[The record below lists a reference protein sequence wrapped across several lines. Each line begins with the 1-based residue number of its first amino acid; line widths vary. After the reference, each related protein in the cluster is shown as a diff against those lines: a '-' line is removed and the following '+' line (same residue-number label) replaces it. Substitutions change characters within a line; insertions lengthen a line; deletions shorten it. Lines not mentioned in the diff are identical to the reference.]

1 MSTPESPVRRTTIDD
16 VARAAQVSKGAVSFA
31 LNGRPGV
38 ADATRA
44 RILAAADEL
53 GWTPNASAR
62 SLSTQRALAVGL
74 VVAREPEL
82 LGADP
87 FFSPFIAGIE
97 TVLSGRG
104 HALVLQVPPTA
115 DAELDGYRRLAADR
129 RVDGVFLSDLR
140 VDDPRPE
147 LLAELGLPAV
157 TIGRMPNSQLASV
170 SLDDRPG
177 VAAAVRHL
185 IGLGHRRIA
194 NVAGPAQFVHGD
206 ARQASWRAVMH
217 EADLPATLAVTADF
231 TASGGATATAALL
244 DLAEP
249 PTAIVYANDIMA
261 IAGMSVAASRG
272 VSVPGQLSVTGFDD
286 TELAR
291 HLNPAL
297 TTVRSDPLGWG
308 AAAAQL
314 LLDVIEAAAA
324 PRQRSGR
331 SRTRPPVIHVE
342 LPPAELILRDSCGP
356 PPGTKAPRR
365 VARRRATPS
374 TESPPTHNTAPPT
387 TQRPKTQRP
396 ETQRP
401 ETQRTE
407 SEKA

>member
-1 MSTPESPVRRTTIDD
+1 MPAPTTPARRTTIDD

-38 ADATRA
+38 AEATRA

-53 GWTPNASAR
+53 GWTPSASGR

-97 TVLSGRG
+97 TVLSRRG
-104 HALVLQVPPTA
+104 HALVLQVPPTV
-115 DAELDGYRRLAADR
+115 DAELEGYRRLAADR

-140 VDDPRPE
+140 VDDPRPK
-147 LLAELGLPAV
+147 LLTELGLPAV
-157 TIGRMPNSQLASV
+157 TIGRMPNNELPSV

-185 IGLGHRRIA
+185 IELGHHRIA

-206 ARQASWRAVMH
+206 ARRAAWREVMH
-217 EADLPATLAVTADF
+217 AAGLAATLAVSADF
-231 TASGGATATAALL
+231 TASGGAIATAALL

-249 PTAIVYANDIMA
+249 PTAIVYANDVMA

-272 VSVPGQLSVTGFDD
+272 LSVPGQLSVTGFDD

-324 PRQRSGR
+324 PAPRPSGR
-331 SRTRPPVIHVE
+331 SRERPAVIHVE

-356 PPGTKAPRR
+356 PPATTTTPR
-365 VARRRATPS
+365 RRRA
-374 TESPPTHNTAPPT
+374 
-387 TQRPKTQRP
+387 QRAKN
-396 ETQRP
+396 
-401 ETQRTE
+401 
-407 SEKA
+407 

>member
-1 MSTPESPVRRTTIDD
+1 VPAPKSPARRPTIDD

-38 ADATRA
+38 AETTRA
-44 RILAAADEL
+44 RILAAADDL

-87 FFSPFIAGIE
+87 FFPPFIAGIE
-97 TVLSGRG
+97 TVLAQRG
-104 HALVLQVPPTA
+104 HALVLQVPPSA
-115 DAELDGYRRLAADR
+115 DAELDGYRRLAVDR

-140 VDDPRPE
+140 VDDPRPKV
-147 LLAELGLPAV
+147 LAGLGLPAV
-157 TIGRMPNSQLASV
+157 TIGRMPNSHLPSV

-185 IGLGHRRIA
+185 IDLGHRRIA

-206 ARQASWRAVMH
+206 ARQNAWRTVML
-217 EADLPATLAVTADF
+217 EAGLPVDLVLTADF
-231 TASGGATATAALL
+231 TASGGAAATAALL

-249 PTAIVYANDIMA
+249 PTAIVYANDVMA
-261 IAGMSVAASRG
+261 IAGMAVAASRG
-272 VSVPGQLSVTGFDD
+272 VSVPDQLSVTGFDD

-297 TTVRSDPLGWG
+297 TTVRSDALGWG
-308 AAAAQL
+308 AAAAHL
-314 LLDVIEAAAA
+314 LLDVIDAGAA
-324 PRQRSGR
+324 PGPTRSGR
-331 SRTRPPVIHVE
+331 SPERPLDVHVE
-342 LPPAELILRDSCGP
+342 LPPAELVLRDSC
-356 PPGTKAPRR
+356 AP
-365 VARRRATPS
+365 PS
-374 TESPPTHNTAPPT
+374 THRSPT
-387 TQRPKTQRP
+387 K
-396 ETQRP
+396 
-401 ETQRTE
+401 RTE
-407 SEKA
+407 SERT

>member
-1 MSTPESPVRRTTIDD
+1 MPAHKSPARRPTIDD

-38 ADATRA
+38 AKTTRA

-53 GWTPNASAR
+53 GWRPSASGR

-87 FFSPFIAGIE
+87 FFPPFIAGIE
-97 TVLSGRG
+97 TVLARRG
-104 HALVLQVPPTA
+104 HALVLQVPPSA

-140 VDDPRPE
+140 VDDPRPRA
-147 LLAELGLPAV
+147 LAELGLPAV
-157 TIGRMPNSQLASV
+157 TIGRMPNSQLPSV

-177 VAAAVRHL
+177 IEAAVRHL
-185 IGLGHRRIA
+185 IELGHRRIA
-194 NVAGPAQFVHGD
+194 NVAGPPHFVHGD
-206 ARQASWRAVMH
+206 ARRAAWRKVMRAAGLA
-217 EADLPATLAVTADF
+217 ADLTLTADF
-231 TASGGATATAALL
+231 TASGGAAATTTLL

-249 PTAIVYANDIMA
+249 PTAIVYANDVMA

-272 VSVPGQLSVTGFDD
+272 VSVPAQLSVTGFDD

-291 HLNPAL
+291 HLSPAL
-297 TTVRSDPLGWG
+297 TTVRSDALGWG

-314 LLDVIEAAAA
+314 LLDVIEVAARGPA
-324 PRQRSGR
+324 RLERSAKR
-331 SRTRPPVIHVE
+331 SLVIHVE
-342 LPPAELILRDSCGP
+342 LPPAELILRDSCAP
-356 PPGTKAPRR
+356 PPTSRSNA
-365 VARRRATPS
+365 ARRRTTPS
-374 TESPPTHNTAPPT
+374 STSRLSISRSSPNPPFAHC
-387 TQRPKTQRP
+387 
-396 ETQRP
+396 
-401 ETQRTE
+401 TE
-407 SEKA
+407 SEKP

>member
-1 MSTPESPVRRTTIDD
+1 MSAAKSAVRRTTIDD
-16 VARAAQVSKGAVSFA
+16 VARAAKVSKGAVSFA

-38 ADATRA
+38 AAATRA

-53 GWTPNASAR
+53 GWTPSASGR

-97 TVLSGRG
+97 TVLSRRG

-147 LLAELGLPAV
+147 VLAELGLPAV
-157 TIGRMPNSQLASV
+157 TIGRMPNSELASV

-185 IGLGHRRIA
+185 IELGHRRIA

-206 ARQASWRAVMH
+206 ARQAAWRTVMH
-217 EADLPATLAVTADF
+217 AAGLPATLAVTADF

-261 IAGMSVAASRG
+261 IAGMSVAAARG

-324 PRQRSGR
+324 PAPERSGR
-331 SRTRPPVIHVE
+331 SRERPPVIHVE
-342 LPPAELILRDSCGP
+342 LPPAELILRGSCGP
-356 PPGTKAPRR
+356 PPPTTRTQPRT
-365 VARRRATPS
+365 RAQRPS
-374 TESPPTHNTAPPT
+374 TQRTS
-387 TQRPKTQRP
+387 TQRTS
-396 ETQRP
+396 
-401 ETQRTE
+401 TQRTE